1 MDSNNGYIYVRNHEH
16 YNKYNVC
23 KLGKT
28 KNIPD
33 RDNTYTTG
41 EYIRGCFVLVIEIL
55 DKQIY
60 DESYVEKLLQKY
72 FKNYHIKKDGGCEF
86 YQNKI
91 IDEIEPFL
99 SKTNIKFKVLTEKE
113 INNLIRN
120 ERNEKLLKKLI
131 HNKLLSKRDKLQN
144 QYVIDILKNL
154 EQYNKVL
161 VKAPTGFGKTIIMYK
176 TINKLQPK
184 NILILTP
191 RLNLNKQFIE
201 TKYTQHLTIKYNYH
215 QYSLGYHNDI
225 NCDIKHKEDIIKKI
239 INSGNNNIL
248 LCCYQSRESLIK
260 CIKKYKL
267 ILDLVIYDEAHFIS
281 SWIEKIK
288 DEENKEEIFLMKN
301 DIFIKNRIFTTA
313 TPIDEMILNNQ
324 LFGNLVE
331 KVKIYE
337 LVNDEIL
344 CNIET
349 IIKKLDNTKHE
360 YSDLSKLII
369 NSMTYYNKRKG
380 IIYVNNCANAENL
393 YRLIKEQYMGFSII
407 EPYIYVSKDILKEP
421 CENKELIKSKKDF
434 IDSEEELTNFEESNN
449 KSIMI
454 AVGKIGY
461 GYDNSWVDFICFGDP
476 RTSDIDIRQIVGR
489 GLRWDK
495 KLYPDKILHIL
506 IPCYKNEID
515 NSYED
520 NKALEAYMN
529 YIISEYGNENIE
541 KIIINMNKPNN
552 NKELMGKKY
561 NGDDIPIEIYQK
573 WCTTGYNMYSKFMI
587 FLKINNIYDEI
598 SYNQLKEKQ
607 EWLEDLGNLQTKY
620 PKFCFRHI
628 HPNNINY
635 YWDKKEASKAYKIC
649 NNKLMND
656 LGREKYRRLDS
667 RYKLNKINEL
677 DKKIPIINFDLY
689 YPKD

>member
-1 MDSNNGYIYVRNHEH
+1 MNSNGYIYIRSH
-16 YNKYNVC
+16 KYYSNDNIC

-28 KNIPD
+28 INILN
-33 RDNTYTTG
+33 RDSTYATS
-41 EYIRGCFVLVIEIL
+41 EYERGYFALVIEIL
-55 DKQIY
+55 SHTDTF
-60 DESYVEKLLQKY
+60 VENLLQRY
-72 FKNYHIKKDGGCEF
+72 FKKYNKRINGGIEF
-86 YQNKI
+86 YSKNIINK
-91 IDEIEPFL
+91 IEPFL
-99 SKTNIKFKVLTEKE
+99 LMTNIKFKVLTQEE
-113 INNLIRN
+113 IDNLIRTPKIN
-120 ERNEKLLKKLI
+120 KIIELLTKLI
-131 HNKLLSKRDKLQN
+131 RNKQLTNTNTNTNTNTKRDKLQDE
-144 QYVIDILKNL
+144 YVNDIINNL
-154 EQYNKVL
+154 QSNNKVL

-184 NILILTP
+184 TILILTP
-191 RLNLNKQFIE
+191 RLNLNKQYIE
-201 TKYTQHLTIKYNYH
+201 TKYTQHLTTDYNYH
-215 QYSLGYHNDI
+215 QYSIGYH
-225 NCDIKHKEDIIKKI
+225 KKDIIKKI
-239 INSGNNNIL
+239 KNSEQNNII
-248 LCCYQSRESLIK
+248 LCCYQSRESLVKFIM
-260 CIKKYKL
+260 KYELK
-267 ILDLVIYDEAHFIS
+267 LDLIIFDESHFIS
-281 SWIEKIK
+281 GWIEKIK
-288 DEENKEEIFLMKN
+288 DENNKEEIFLMKN

-324 LFGNLVE
+324 LFGNLIE

-349 IIKKLDNTKHE
+349 IIKRLDNKKHE

-369 NSMTYYNKRKG
+369 KSMIDYNKKKG
-380 IIYVNNCANAENL
+380 IVYVNNCANANNL
-393 YRLIKEQYMGFSII
+393 YTLIKEQSMGLSII
-407 EPYIYVSKDILKEP
+407 EPYIYVSKDILKESS
-421 CENKELIKSKKDF
+421 ENKLIKSKKDF
-434 IDSEEELTNFEESNN
+434 IDSEEELTKFENSNN

-461 GYDNSWVDFICFGDP
+461 GYDNIWVDFICFGDS

-489 GLRWDK
+489 GLRYDK
-495 KLYPDKILHIL
+495 ILYSEKILHIL
-506 IPCYKNEID
+506 IPCYINEID

-529 YIISEYGNENIE
+529 YIISEYGNDNIE
-541 KIIINMNKPNN
+541 KIIINMNKSNN
-552 NKELMGKKY
+552 NIENIGKKY

-635 YWDKKEASKAYKIC
+635 YWEKQEALKAYEIC
-649 NNKLMND
+649 NNKLIND
-656 LGREKYRRLDS
+656 IGKEKYRRLDS
-667 RYKLNKINEL
+667 RYKVNKINEL